1 MPELLSPHFTVREF
15 LFNDSIM
22 HRASPGTAE
31 GVMVH
36 FVKPGSAVATA
47 GLRPDDWVREI
58 DGAEIKTYGQATEK
72 LAAIEA
78 DRNKAE
84 FVLLVSRGGETQ
96 VLRVKLN

>member
-1 MPELLSPHFTVREF
+1 
-15 LFNDSIM
+15 
-22 HRASPGTAE
+22 
-31 GVMVH
+31 MVH

-58 DGAEIKTYGQATEK
+58 DGTAIKTYPQAVEK
-72 LAAIEA
+72 LAAIEG
-78 DRNKAE
+78 DKNRAE

>member
-1 MPELLSPHFTVREF
+1 IL
-15 LFNDSIM
+15 
-22 HRASPGTAE
+22 HRTSPGTTE

-58 DGAEIKTYGQATEK
+58 DGAPIKAYVQALEK
-72 LAAIEA
+72 LSAIEA
-78 DRNKAE
+78 DKTRAE
-84 FVLLVSRGGETQ
+84 FVLLGSRGGETQ

>member
-1 MPELLSPHFTVREF
+1 
-15 LFNDSIM
+15 M
-22 HRASPGTAE
+22 HRATPGTTE

-58 DGAEIKTYGQATEK
+58 DGTGVKSYSQAVGK
-72 LAAIEA
+72 LTAIET
-78 DRNKAE
+78 DKGRSE
-84 FVLLVSRGGETQ
+84 FVLLVSRSGETQ